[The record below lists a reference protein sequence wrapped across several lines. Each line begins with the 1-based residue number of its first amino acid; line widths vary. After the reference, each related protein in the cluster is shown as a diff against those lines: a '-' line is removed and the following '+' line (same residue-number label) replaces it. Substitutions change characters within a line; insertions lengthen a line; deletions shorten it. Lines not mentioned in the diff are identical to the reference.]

1 MDTTK
6 IPDPDNQSRPRRHHR
21 VVTAG
26 ERLLIVAILVVM
38 SELLLAAAVWLSM
51 GALFKLSDSL
61 GQEMSTSIRRSIEK
75 PDRTLAN
82 GVPGI
87 GHFVSCEHQSR
98 L

>member
-6 IPDPDNQSRPRRHHR
+6 IPDPDNQSRPRRPHR

-26 ERLLIVAILVVM
+26 ERLAIVIILVTT
-38 SELLLAAAVWLSM
+38 SWLLLIAVVWLSM
-51 GALFKLSDSL
+51 AALFKLSDSL